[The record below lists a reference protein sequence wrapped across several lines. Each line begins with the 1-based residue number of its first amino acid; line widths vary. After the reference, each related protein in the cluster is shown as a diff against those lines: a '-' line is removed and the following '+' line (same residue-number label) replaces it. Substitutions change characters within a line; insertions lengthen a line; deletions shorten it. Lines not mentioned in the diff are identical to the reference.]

1 LKNKKTTR
9 NNSLVLLLIIFTVIW
24 HKPILRIYF
33 VLDFKEKIIA
43 ASKQKQVDPA
53 LISAIVFVES
63 RFNPK
68 AQSSKGALGLMQV
81 MPQTGKWVAEKIA
94 LPDFT
99 DHNLLNPNLN
109 IDIGIWYFRY
119 LIDHFNQNEALAL
132 AAYNAGMGYVERWI
146 QSKLW
151 DGNLV
156 QLEKIP
162 FPETRKYLFRIY
174 FLKKVYRYLYP
185 ELTLMKY

>member
-1 LKNKKTTR
+1 
-9 NNSLVLLLIIFTVIW
+9 VIW

-43 ASKQKQVDPA
+43 ASNQKQVDPA

>member
-1 LKNKKTTR
+1 MKNKKTTR

-43 ASKQKQVDPA
+43 ASNQKQVDPA

>member
-1 LKNKKTTR
+1 MKNKKTTR